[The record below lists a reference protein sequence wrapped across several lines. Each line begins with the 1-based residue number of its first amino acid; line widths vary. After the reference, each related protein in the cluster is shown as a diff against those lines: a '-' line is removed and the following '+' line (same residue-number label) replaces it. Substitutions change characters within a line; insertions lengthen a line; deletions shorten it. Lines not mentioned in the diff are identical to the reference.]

1 MQTVSPQTWP
11 DEARDH
17 GGRADGLIVNMLSL
31 FTVSVNGVVQSKRNK
46 VAEPRAPVQS
56 KDSKQMTTAYPY
68 LLDAGPEKD

>member
-11 DEARDH
+11 NVARDH
-17 GGRADGLIVNMLSL
+17 GGRADDIIVNILSF
-31 FTVSVNGVVQSKRNK
+31 FTISVNGAGQSKRNK

-56 KDSKQMTTAYPY
+56 QDSKQMTTAYPY